1 MMNFL
6 AVFLN
11 SGGGIVRNQQTE
23 EVMNMQLGEF
33 DSRDQAIENACVQ
46 FECTHVKNGVLVK
59 GKNTGGFL
67 ICDSQE
73 FAEL

>member
-1 MMNFL
+1 MMSYL

-11 SGGGIVRNQQTE
+11 SGGGVVRNQQE

-33 DSRDQAIENACVQ
+33 ESRDQAIDNACIQ
-46 FECTHVKNGVLVK
+46 LKCTHVMNGVLVK
-59 GKNTGGFL
+59 GEHTGGYL